1 MEGRMD
7 EELQRAKAN
16 ERRRV
21 WRLRM
26 VAALGGLG
34 ATAGVLGLVLAGNG
48 EGWASAAGVVLAFAG
63 LGAAV
68 ASFPLAGRYLPNG
81 DTVRVENAKGGYRDL
96 VQKQRAV
103 SMAVMPL
110 TSLYLVYQST
120 LGGWKIASGQGEGL
134 DWMMVGLSP
143 MVSIVLLLMVAGLD
157 NPGDKKMK
165 RLLEDELTL
174 SFRRDA
180 LNVALA
186 VVMVGLLGV
195 FALGLWRPEAA
206 VAALPGL
213 MFVTASASALR
224 YWQLDRRASGG

>member
-1 MEGRMD
+1 MD
-7 EELQRAKAN
+7 DELEKAKAN
-16 ERRRV
+16 ERQRSQ
-21 WRLRM
+21 RLWM
-26 VAALGGLG
+26 AAGLGGLG
-34 ATAGVLGLVLAGNG
+34 LTALPCSILLWDTGWPLA
-48 EGWASAAGVVLAFAG
+48 EPLALMLAFAG
-63 LGAAV
+63 VGVVV
-68 ASFPLAGRYLPNG
+68 ASFAWGGRYMPNG
-81 DTVRVENAKGGYRDL
+81 DTVRVENARGGYRDM
-96 VQKQRAV
+96 VQKKRAV
-103 SMAVMPL
+103 SMALMPL
-110 TSLYLVYQST
+110 TSLYLVYQGT
-120 LGGWKIASGQGEGL
+120 LGAWNIASGEGDKL
-134 DWMMVGLSP
+134 DWYMIGLSP
-143 MVSIVLLLMVAGLD
+143 MVSIILLMMVAGLD

>member
-1 MEGRMD
+1 MSD
-7 EELQRAKAN
+7 ELEQARAN
-16 ERRRV
+16 ERLRTRRL
-21 WRLRM
+21 WL
-26 VAALGGLG
+26 AAGLGGLG
-34 ATAGVLGLVLAGNG
+34 LTALPCAGLLWDTGWPLGEPLAVILGIIGV
-48 EGWASAAGVVLAFAG
+48 GVV
-63 LGAAV
+63 V
-68 ASFPLAGRYLPNG
+68 ASVAWAGRYMPNG

-103 SMAVMPL
+103 SMALMPV
-110 TSLYLVYQST
+110 TSFYLVYQST

-186 VVMVGLLGV
+186 VAMVGLLGV

-213 MFVTASASALR
+213 MFVTASASALH
-224 YWQLDRRASGG
+224 YWQMDRRASGG